1 LETFSEGSLY
11 SKSEATSEASTSKK
25 RKRIEGK
32 KKKESMVIF
41 KDVVLLPR
49 PGIRSVPTHQARVT
63 LEVQGFVVH
72 GFPVNK
78 AWNECELK
86 NQLKQ
91 LFPGLAATTYEY
103 VKSCYNQIIVAR
115 VLSLSGQGCIYLR
128 ANEELTTSASACSK
142 DGPMTPIEVSDG
154 ERSEVEEFS
163 AIHPTVPTC

>member
-1 LETFSEGSLY
+1 MRQ
-11 SKSEATSEASTSKK
+11 ARPKK
-25 RKRIEGK
+25 RHKRIEGK

-86 NQLKQ
+86 NELKQ

-103 VKSCYNQIIVAR
+103 VKSCYNQIIVPKLAPGVAYDAAR
-115 VLSLSGQGCIYLR
+115 VLSLGGQGCIYLR
-128 ANEELTTSASACSK
+128 ASEELTTSASRVVK
-142 DGPMTPIEVSDG
+142 MVQ
-154 ERSEVEEFS
+154 
-163 AIHPTVPTC
+163 

>member
-1 LETFSEGSLY
+1 
-11 SKSEATSEASTSKK
+11 
-25 RKRIEGK
+25 
-32 KKKESMVIF
+32 MVIF

-103 VKSCYNQIIVAR
+103 VKSCYNQIIVPKLAQGVAYDAAR